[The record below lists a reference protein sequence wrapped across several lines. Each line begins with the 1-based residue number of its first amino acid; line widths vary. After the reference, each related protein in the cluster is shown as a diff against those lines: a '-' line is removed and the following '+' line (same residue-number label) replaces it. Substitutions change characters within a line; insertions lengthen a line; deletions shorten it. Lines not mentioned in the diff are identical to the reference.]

1 MLAHEFQAS
10 RDELFGRAGEFEVKR
25 AAGIGDVAAAQEGT
39 AQIGAR
45 AASIPHE
52 FGANTPLEAFL
63 AQDAHVM
70 QCVREP
76 NLRWHGDE
84 VVMRLV
90 QDAAT
95 HGEVRGQ
102 LVDAVEQAYGGA
114 GNARRLGRELEAR
127 AFAADGERALDA
139 NERRELGAVAP
150 GACRLDA

>member
-1 MLAHEFQAS
+1 
-10 RDELFGRAGEFEVKR
+10 
-25 AAGIGDVAAAQEGT
+25 
-39 AQIGAR
+39 
-45 AASIPHE
+45 
-52 FGANTPLEAFL
+52 
-63 AQDAHVM
+63 
-70 QCVREP
+70 
-76 NLRWHGDE
+76 
-84 VVMRLV
+84 MRLV

-114 GNARRLGRELEAR
+114 GNTRRLGRELEAR